1 MYHSLLLFSLSIT
14 YCGVSHSSSS
24 SFACKCSLQR
34 ALGLLQ
40 SLWLILHH
48 QSWILTESS
57 FCYLAAAPGHG
68 DPAVMIPT
76 ALQCLW
82 QLVRGR
88 ASSGGRRVQP
98 KRGSVSFPCCW
109 ALKSS
114 SGKRVRR
121 HSVIISD
128 TWRYVEGIPLSHCV
142 VASTGWNQLFLT
154 HIIPMPMCDR
164 RWVRTNSP
172 ATGKGHGQLSTTLE
186 HQQDFRWQPRSQAST
201 WLFVVMWATDISTDP
216 EWLQ

>member
-1 MYHSLLLFSLSIT
+1 MLPCYPQTPLSLSHSTPFHTVCTTRSCFSPSPLHTAVCHTAAHLALLVNVHCKEPLVCFKVSGLYYIINPESSLRVLSAILLLPQVMEIQQLWFQQLS
-14 YCGVSHSSSS
+14 S
-24 SFACKCSLQR
+24 A
-34 ALGLLQ
+34 
-40 SLWLILHH
+40 
-48 QSWILTESS
+48 
-57 FCYLAAAPGHG
+57 
-68 DPAVMIPT
+68 
-76 ALQCLW
+76 LW

-98 KRGSVSFPCCW
+98 KRGSVSSPCCW

-142 VASTGWNQLFLT
+142 VASTGWNQLSLT

-164 RWVRTNSP
+164 R
-172 ATGKGHGQLSTTLE
+172 
-186 HQQDFRWQPRSQAST
+186 
-201 WLFVVMWATDISTDP
+201 
-216 EWLQ
+216 